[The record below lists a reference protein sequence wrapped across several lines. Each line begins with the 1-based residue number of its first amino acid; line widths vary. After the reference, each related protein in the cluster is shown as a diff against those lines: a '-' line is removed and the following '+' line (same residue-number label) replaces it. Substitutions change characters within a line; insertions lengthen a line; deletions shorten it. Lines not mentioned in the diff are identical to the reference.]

1 MSRTVLEQVLE
12 LKINEEHE
20 AAEELLHNFI
30 VENAREILADMLGIK
45 SQVLSNWKT
54 HRQPTPKWARTM
66 LILLELSDL
75 PATEFIR
82 KRS

>member
-1 MSRTVLEQVLE
+1 ME
-12 LKINEEHE
+12 LNKVYIDVDRVIQSYNDK
-20 AAEELLHNFI
+20 NPDKPKMT
-30 VENAREILADMLGIK
+30 REILAEMLGIK

-54 HRQPTPKWARTM
+54 HRQPTPRWARTM

-82 KRS
+82 ERK

>member
-1 MSRTVLEQVLE
+1 ME
-12 LKINEEHE
+12 LNKVYIDVDRVIKYYNDK
-20 AAEELLHNFI
+20 NPDKPKMT
-30 VENAREILADMLGIK
+30 REILAEMLGIK

-54 HRQPTPKWARTM
+54 HRQPTPRWARTM

-82 KRS
+82 ERK